1 MPDQERLLRARAGAG
16 YSGPRAVGGST
27 LQRSILPACF
37 IMLSGIAGC
46 APAKP
51 PPPAAVQPA
60 SVSTGT
66 ILSMRAVA
74 ARASQDP
81 LRAAMLTT
89 GASPNDSSRS
99 VEFIV
104 RTDDGATL
112 SIVQTNE
119 PGFRTGDR
127 VVIMRDDLTHL
138 ARPGSQ
144 AGS

>member
-1 MPDQERLLRARAGAG
+1 MACGQWGKHVATVDLAGLFHHAG
-16 YSGPRAVGGST
+16 RRCRM
-27 LQRSILPACF
+27 RSCQT
-37 IMLSGIAGC
+37 
-46 APAKP
+46 
-51 PPPAAVQPA
+51 AAAATVQPA

-81 LRAAMLTT
+81 LRSAMLPA
-89 GASPNDSSRS
+89 GASPNYGVRS
-99 VEFIV
+99 LMEFIV

-138 ARPGSQ
+138 ARPNPQ

>member
-1 MPDQERLLRARAGAG
+1 MQFTIYPVVFVLL
-16 YSGPRAVGGST
+16 GGV
-27 LQRSILPACF
+27 
-37 IMLSGIAGC
+37 AGC

-51 PPPAAVQPA
+51 PPATVLPA
-60 SVSTGT
+60 SVSTGR
-66 ILSMRAVA
+66 ILLMRAVA
-74 ARASQDP
+74 ARANQDP
-81 LRAAMLTT
+81 LRAAMITT
-89 GASPNDSSRS
+89 GASPNDGSRS
-99 VEFIV
+99 LVEFIV

-127 VVIMRDDLTHL
+127 VVIMRDDVTHL